1 MEWWVKIYIQLDIS
15 IVSSQNALVIYK
27 VHIVQTRNTHVHFP
41 AQGGVVLFRF
51 TILMSRQLYIIVLT
65 CISLLVTWDI
75 FSCLLAIYSF
85 FFCELS
91 AFCAHFSTICLSFK
105 IFSVR
110 ILYTFWIVILC
121 LQYMLKT
128 VFLTS
133 CVIGFTQCFSS
144 VKIFFNIS
152 GQICSFFSL
161 GVWESLSI
169 PKLYNY
175 PAIQ

>member
-85 FFCELS
+85 FFL
-91 AFCAHFSTICLSFK
+91 
-105 IFSVR
+105 R
-110 ILYTFWIVILC
+110 IVCIL
-121 LQYMLKT
+121 
-128 VFLTS
+128 
-133 CVIGFTQCFSS
+133 
-144 VKIFFNIS
+144 
-152 GQICSFFSL
+152 CSFFYYMLVFLNFFSKNSL
-161 GVWESLSI
+161 YILNSHPLSTI
-169 PKLYNY
+169 HVEDSFPNQLCDRFHSVFF
-175 PAIQ
+175 IS